1 MRRILKWTGIAAAGI
16 VVILIAT
23 MAVVYLIANSRFN
36 RTYDFIPQTVSAA
49 ADSAAIAR
57 GEHIGIVRGC
67 VGCHGQDLAGGPVIE
82 SPPVAMLYAT
92 NLTSG
97 EGGRAQLYKDDMDW
111 VRAVRHGIGPDNR
124 PLKFMPS
131 QEYNVLSDPDM
142 SDLLAYLK
150 SRPPV
155 DRELPQ
161 TKIGPLGRILYLAGE
176 MPLIPAELIDHEA
189 PRPEPVPPGETIA
202 YGAYLATG
210 CMGCH
215 GEHFSGG
222 KIPGTPPDFP
232 LVANITP
239 DDETGIGKWTEEDFF
254 RALREGIRP
263 DGTELDE
270 FMPVRETSKL
280 TDAETRALYLHFM
293 SLEPREEG
301 NR

>member
-1 MRRILKWTGIAAAGI
+1 MVAAGI

-23 MAVVYLIANSRFN
+23 VAVVYLITNSRFN
-36 RTYDFIPQTVSAA
+36 KTYGFMPQTVSAA

-57 GEHIGIVRGC
+57 GEHIAIVRGC
-67 VGCHGQDLAGGPVIE
+67 VGCHGQDLAGAPVIE
-82 SPPVAMLYAT
+82 SAPVAMLYAT

-97 EGGRAQLYKDDMDW
+97 EGGRAQLYKGDMDW
-111 VRAVRHGIGPDNR
+111 VRAIRHGVGPDNR

-150 SRPPV
+150 GRPPV

-189 PRPEPVPPGETIA
+189 PRPELVPPGETVA

-215 GEHFSGG
+215 GEYFSGG

-239 DDETGIGKWTEEDFF
+239 DDETGIGTWTEEDFF

-263 DGTELDE
+263 DGSKLDE

-280 TDAETRALYLHFM
+280 TDAEIRALYLYFM

>member
-1 MRRILKWTGIAAAGI
+1 MRRVLKWTGIVVAGI
-16 VVILIAT
+16 VVLLIAAV
-23 MAVVYLIANSRFN
+23 AVVYLITNSRFN
-36 RTYDFIPQTVSAA
+36 STYNSVSDNVSAA
-49 ADSAAIAR
+49 TDSSAVER
-57 GEHIGIVRGC
+57 GEHIAIVRGC
-67 VGCHGQDLAGGPVIE
+67 VGCHGQDLAGAPVIE
-82 SPPVAMLYAT
+82 SSPVAMLYAT

-97 EGGRAQLYKDDMDW
+97 QGGRAQLYDEDADW
-111 VRAVRHGIGPDNR
+111 ARAIRHGIGPDNH

-131 QEYNVLSDPDM
+131 HEYNVLSDTDL
-142 SDLLAYLK
+142 SDLIAYLK

-155 DRELPQ
+155 DRELPE

-189 PRPEPVPPGETIA
+189 PRPEPVQPGETKE
-202 YGAYLATG
+202 YGEYLATS

-239 DDETGIGKWTEEDFF
+239 DDETGIGTWTEEDFF

-263 DGTELDE
+263 DGRKLDE
-270 FMPVRETSKL
+270 FMPVRETSQL
-280 TDAETRALYLHFM
+280 TDPEIRALYLYVS
-293 SLEPREEG
+293 SLEPRKEG